1 MLRNSII
8 LVGEGMIYNFTV
20 IDVVILRVTAQ
31 GTLFRG
37 NEKEEIRKNMIKE
50 DVIEGVIALP
60 PKLFYGSGIPNAKV
74 YVASEMESLEHQIVF
89 L

>member
-31 GTLFRG
+31 GILFRG
-37 NEKEEIRKNMIKE
+37 NEEEEICKNR
-50 DVIEGVIALP
+50 
-60 PKLFYGSGIPNAKV
+60 
-74 YVASEMESLEHQIVF
+74 
-89 L
+89 

>member
-1 MLRNSII
+1 
-8 LVGEGMIYNFTV
+8 
-20 IDVVILRVTAQ
+20 
-31 GTLFRG
+31 
-37 NEKEEIRKNMIKE
+37 MIKE